1 MWVVCIVSGLDRSIV
16 LFSNLVDQ
24 SCIITCHFNIDLL
37 DLTIEL

>member
-24 SCIITCHFNIDLL
+24 SCITCHFNL
-37 DLTIEL
+37 DLPS

>member
-24 SCIITCHFNIDLL
+24 SCITFHFNLDLL